1 MLQIQSEIL
10 RQVKQARCADQPQAL
25 ERVLK
30 AVVGLNGRIQPN
42 LIWNDLLSAGERPP
56 QRSDQGDPVVID
68 DQFDASNTEIGR
80 CFLRLAKLDNGAFD
94 RLSRYET
101 ALWRQL
107 GQVLFTLDLLR
118 RR

>member
-10 RQVKQARCADQPQAL
+10 RQVKQARCADQPRGP

-42 LIWNDLLSAGERPP
+42 AIWNDLFSASDRPP
-56 QRSDQGDPVVID
+56 QYSERSDPVVID
-68 DQFDASNTEIGR
+68 DPAGKTEIGR
-80 CFLRLAKLDNGAFD
+80 CFLRLANLDNGAFD

-107 GQVLFTLDLLR
+107 AQLLFTLDSLR